1 VEATLDHRPVDAE
14 QCRRLAQALRL
25 DAVGVLHRDADGRS
39 LTWWSEPGSPA
50 LPLDVESVVD
60 GRIDGWIVAPAG
72 TDVVVGRLTSRSS
85 SASISA
91 LRSLLGDERAP
102 TEADNEQPD
111 DLEAERSRWAY
122 AIHDGLTQV
131 VTSAILDL
139 EWRARQ
145 IDRDPADSAQ
155 ALSDAATELRNALAE
170 IREILAVV
178 TPQSDEEAGAPLDQ
192 IVRQASERWHVP
204 ASWSLDGDLQGMPAS
219 VLDAATSVI
228 RESVANAAKHSS
240 TRRIA
245 IHVAARPTEME
256 VSVEDTGRG
265 FRPQEAAP
273 TAGHLGLTMMRRRV
287 EELHGTLDIESE
299 PGRGTRVVA
308 RLPVGEGE
316 TP

>member
-1 VEATLDHRPVDAE
+1 VETTLVHPAVDAE
-14 QCRRLAQALRL
+14 QCRRLAQTLAL
-25 DAVGVLHRDADGRS
+25 DAVGVLHRDGDGRS
-39 LTWWSEPGSPA
+39 LTWWSAPGSPA
-50 LPLDVESVVD
+50 LPLDVDTIVE
-60 GRIDGWIVAPAG
+60 GRAKGWIVVPAG
-72 TDVVVGRLTSRSS
+72 SDVVVGRLTDRSS
-85 SASISA
+85 PASVSG
-91 LRSLLGDERAP
+91 LRSLLDGSAVAPGPFPEPLDPLAADRA
-102 TEADNEQPD
+102 
-111 DLEAERSRWAY
+111 RWAY

-139 EWRARQ
+139 EWRARHVE
-145 IDRDPADSAQ
+145 REPADAPQ
-155 ALSDAATELRNALAE
+155 ALADAATELRNALAE
-170 IREILAVV
+170 IRDILAVV
-178 TPQSDEEAGAPLDQ
+178 TPDPEEDGAASLDQ

-204 ASWSLDGDLQGMPAS
+204 ASWSVDGDLEGVPAP

-245 IHVAARPTEME
+245 VHVAARPTEME

-265 FRPQEAAP
+265 FRPQDGGSA
-273 TAGHLGLTMMRRRV
+273 AGHLGLTMMRRRV
-287 EELHGTLDIESE
+287 EELHGTLNIESE